1 MAVTVASTTTTT
13 TGTTSLLLL
22 LLHLNVMTTYTN
34 RVIVKPHNVALIA
47 CVEENRRTTAF
58 PVTIKHQIPLTK
70 RVLNSKAKV
79 IQL

>member
-1 MAVTVASTTTTT
+1 
-13 TGTTSLLLL
+13 
-22 LLHLNVMTTYTN
+22 MTTYTN